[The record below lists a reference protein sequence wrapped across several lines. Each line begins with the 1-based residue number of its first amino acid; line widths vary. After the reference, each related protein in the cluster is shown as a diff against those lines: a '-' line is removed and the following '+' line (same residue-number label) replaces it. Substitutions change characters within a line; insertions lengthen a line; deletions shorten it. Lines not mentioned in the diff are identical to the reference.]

1 MKVAKRLEAARLS
14 RLTDACG
21 WRPQVLTADDNVN
34 PSIAFSPSFDGWS
47 AAASPGCS
55 VGVARIESIESIS
68 VSPQS
73 AAPQRQHPQTETFVY
88 NDEPV
93 VSVSVYEARSG
104 KASGPTANI
113 PKQNPAAAAASD
125 DSDSSDGEHFERR
138 LSRYGIPYS
147 GSASSLPPTVR
158 GPHRARAGTLC
169 VLRGPAAPQE

>member
-1 MKVAKRLEAARLS
+1 VKVAKRLEAARLS

-47 AAASPGCS
+47 AAASP
-55 VGVARIESIESIS
+55 
-68 VSPQS
+68 
-73 AAPQRQHPQTETFVY
+73 QRQHPQTETFVY

-113 PKQNPAAAAASD
+113 PKQTPAAAAASD